1 MPIEEKEICG
11 LNLFFGIIIV
21 FSSIL
26 IFISFFLDNVNTQ
39 IIIFSFNL
47 IIIGVAFTSIG
58 IPDKNQGVKAANM
71 EIWGGFMITIAGL
84 ICFFISLISSNLI
97 IQIRFIINIIF
108 IIAGIVAFLAPYA
121 ERGTRTWSKWVMAGS
136 GIIMAF
142 LSAFYIVIPL
152 LEPFILVITN
162 IEGFVYIMNIL
173 LFISIFI
180 HGLARI
186 IMYNTGIYT

>member
-11 LNLFFGIIIV
+11 LNLFFGIIII

-26 IFISFFLDNVNTQ
+26 IFISFFLVNINTQ

-58 IPDKNQGVKAANM
+58 IPDKNQGVEAANM
-71 EIWGGFMITIAGL
+71 EIWGGFIITIAGL

-97 IQIRFIINIIF
+97 IQIQFIINVIF
-108 IIAGIVAFLAPYA
+108 IIAGIVAVLAPYA
-121 ERGTRTWSKWVMAGS
+121 EKDTRTWSKWIMVGS

-152 LEPFILVITN
+152 LEPFILIITN
-162 IEGFVYIMNIL
+162 IGGFIYIMNIL